1 MAKVKNSDSKY
12 TFFVSVSSKYAQ
24 FFSYRKKSH
33 VSLDIL
39 MHLDYSKAVFA
50 WIYRDNSNLRNYT
63 IENYDYLSKILSKTF
78 RQ

>member
-39 MHLDYSKAVFA
+39 MHLDYNKAVFA
-50 WIYRDNSNLRNYT
+50 
-63 IENYDYLSKILSKTF
+63 
-78 RQ
+78 